1 MHEINL
7 LCSGLGVE
15 ALLSLLDSLANEV
28 TRSQLSGVSDLHLF
42 AQPSTPPPGMEEVPV
57 YLAGFAECDESLLD
71 EEPEEPN
78 TGSTPAAGAAA
89 AAAAGSAAAAAAA
102 AAAPATAADVAAAA
116 QEAAAALL
124 TTQLA
129 SLKRG
134 RSKVSSP
141 ATAAVAAAKQQLAGQ
156 MAAAWSP
163 LKHFL
168 LPSASGVRPQGS
180 GGSDSTGG

>member
-15 ALLSLLDSLANEV
+15 ALLSLLDSLAIEV

-78 TGSTPAAGAAA
+78 TGSTPAAGAA